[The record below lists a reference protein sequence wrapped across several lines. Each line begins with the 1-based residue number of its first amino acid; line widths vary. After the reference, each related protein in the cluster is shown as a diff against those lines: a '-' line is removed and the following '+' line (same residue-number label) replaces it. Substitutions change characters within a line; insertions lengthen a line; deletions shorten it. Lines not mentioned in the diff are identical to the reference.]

1 MIFSMWEDFFCSR
14 INVNLNFTEIVVI
27 FVLRKKIK
35 KVLHLKYVAALWKV
49 FSIADG
55 CPSELKRKSS
65 LKG

>member
-14 INVNLNFTEIVVI
+14 INGNLNFTEIVVI

-35 KVLHLKYVAALWKV
+35 KVLHLKDVAALWQV

-55 CPSELKRKSS
+55 CPSGLKGKSS